1 MASICPTYFA
11 LFLQGSA
18 KTQFLR
24 ILRLLRIIR
33 VLRLLRLLTVLEKV
47 DVAADLIA
55 ETMRQSLLLLTVFM
69 FFVLMYIALFGCL
82 IFLLEQGIFVPM
94 TPSQHFPFTLSA
106 NPFVH
111 PIASYRYTVLLSHI
125 RLISHT
131 FFASFS
137 RMFLPQIVCY

>member
-55 ETMRQSLLLLTVFM
+55 ETMRQSLLLLTVFL
-69 FFVLMYIALFGCL
+69 FFVVMYIALFGCL
-82 IFLLEQGIFVPM
+82 IFLLEQGTVCLFPLHPHNTIPI
-94 TPSQHFPFTLSA
+94 PIHFL
-106 NPFVH
+106 
-111 PIASYRYTVLLSHI
+111 
-125 RLISHT
+125 
-131 FFASFS
+131 
-137 RMFLPQIVCY
+137 C

>member
-1 MASICPTYFA
+1 MFRFIMKFKNLIDLASICPTYFA

-33 VLRLLRLLTVLEKV
+33 VLRLLRLLTILEKV

-69 FFVLMYIALFGCL
+69 FFVVMYIALFGCL
-82 IFLLEQGIFVPM
+82 IFLLEQGMF
-94 TPSQHFPFTLSA
+94 A
-106 NPFVH
+106 
-111 PIASYRYTVLLSHI
+111 
-125 RLISHT
+125 LITS
-131 FFASFS
+131 
-137 RMFLPQIVCY
+137 L